1 MKSFLGLPPTA
12 EMEGE
17 CGGGAHS
24 WSLLL
29 TGGTQIDRPS
39 RPPPPTGP
47 SALETHPALGLE
59 APGPPSLQAQIL
71 ASQLEEG
78 PSGLRPCFP
87 PPPVLPRSIA

>member
-1 MKSFLGLPPTA
+1 MGGPPQL
-12 EMEGE
+12 E
-17 CGGGAHS
+17 
-24 WSLLL
+24 LLL
-29 TGGTQIDRPS
+29 TGRTQIDSPS

-59 APGPPSLQAQIL
+59 APAPPSLQPQIL

-87 PPPVLPRSIA
+87 PPPVLPRSTA